1 MKKYILLLSAFA
13 LIVLASSCGGSMSAQ
28 MAQQAKIDDSLIRV
42 YLKANPQIKAVKDPS
57 GLYYQIIKPGTG
69 VAPTESSTVT
79 VNYTCSLMGGQLY
92 DKGSNFS
99 SPLSGLVKAWQIAVP
114 HLKPGGNM
122 VLYVPSHLAYGV
134 NGAGPIPENA
144 VLTFDID
151 LVSVP

>member
-13 LIVLASSCGGSMSAQ
+13 LIILISSCGGSLSGQ
-28 MAQQAKIDDSLIRV
+28 MAQQAKVDDSLIRV
-42 YLKANPQIKAVKDPS
+42 YLKANPQIKAVKDSS
-57 GLYYQIIKPGTG
+57 GLYYQIIKPGSG
-69 VAPTESSTVT
+69 IAPTEGSTVT

-114 HLKPGGNM
+114 HIKPGGNM

-151 LVSVP
+151 LIKVQ

>member
-13 LIVLASSCGGSMSAQ
+13 LIILVSSCGGSMSAQ
-28 MAQQAKIDDSLIRV
+28 MAQQAKVDDSLIRV

-69 VAPTESSTVT
+69 VAPAEGSTVT

-122 VLYVPSHLAYGV
+122 ILYVPSHLAYGAA
-134 NGAGPIPENA
+134 GAGPIPENA

-151 LVSVP
+151 LISAQ

>member
-13 LIVLASSCGGSMSAQ
+13 LIVLVSSCGGSMSGQ
-28 MAQQAKIDDSLIRV
+28 MAQQAKVDDSLIRV
-42 YLKANPQIKAVKDPS
+42 FLKANPQIKAVKDPS

-69 VAPTESSTVT
+69 VAPTEGSTVT

-92 DKGSNFS
+92 DKGNNFS
-99 SPLSGLVKAWQIAVP
+99 SPLSGLVKAWQIGVP

-122 VLYVPSHLAYGV
+122 ILYVPSHLAYGV

>member
-1 MKKYILLLSAFA
+1 MKKYILLLSAFV
-13 LIVLASSCGGSMSAQ
+13 IVLTSCGGSMSGQ
-28 MAQQAKIDDSLIRV
+28 MAQQAKVDDSLIRV

-69 VAPTESSTVT
+69 VAPTEGSTVT

-99 SPLSGLVKAWQIAVP
+99 RPLSSLVKAWQIAVP

-122 VLYVPSHLAYGV
+122 VLYVPSHLAYGAG
-134 NGAGPIPENA
+134 GAGPIPENA

-151 LVSVP
+151 LVKVQ

>member
-1 MKKYILLLSAFA
+1 MTKYFLLLSA
-13 LIVLASSCGGSMSAQ
+13 IVLFLTSCGGSMSGQ
-28 MAQQAKIDDSLIRV
+28 MAQQAKVDDSLIRV

-69 VAPTESSTVT
+69 ITPTEGSTVT

-99 SPLSGLVKAWQIAVP
+99 RPLSSLVKAWQIAVP

-122 VLYVPSHLAYGV
+122 VLYVPSHLAYGAG
-134 NGAGPIPENA
+134 GAGPIPENA

-151 LVSVP
+151 LVKVQ

>member
-1 MKKYILLLSAFA
+1 MRKYILLLS
-13 LIVLASSCGGSMSAQ
+13 VLAIFLTSCGGSLSGQ
-28 MAQQAKIDDSLIRV
+28 MAQQAKVDDSLIRV

-57 GLYYQIIKPGTG
+57 GIYYQIIKPGTG
-69 VAPTESSTVT
+69 IAPTEGSTVT

-114 HLKPGGNM
+114 HLKPGGNI
-122 VLYVPSHLAYGV
+122 VLYVPSHLAYGAG
-134 NGAGPIPENA
+134 GAGPIPENA

-151 LVSVP
+151 LISVQ

>member
-13 LIVLASSCGGSMSAQ
+13 LIILASSCGGSMSGQ
-28 MAQQAKIDDSLIRV
+28 MAQQAKVDDSLIRV
-42 YLKANPQIKAVKDPS
+42 YLKSNPQIKAVKDPS

-69 VAPTESSTVT
+69 VAPTEGSSVT

-99 SPLSGLVKAWQIAVP
+99 SPLSGLVKAWQIGVP

-122 VLYVPSHLAYGV
+122 ILYVPSHLAYGV
-134 NGAGPIPENA
+134 NSAGPIPENA

-151 LVSVP
+151 LISVQ